1 MRAHDYVFA
10 ISTDNLRA
18 AITEAGDILSDLL
31 EESLRTG
38 SESEGPSTLELQR
51 ALARYREEG
60 SQGSNSDS
68 LDLEDDDE
76 GTEFVE

>member
-1 MRAHDYVFA
+1 MRMHDYLFA
-10 ISTDNLRA
+10 ISTDDLRT

-38 SESEGPSTLELQR
+38 SESEGQFTLELQR

-60 SQGSNSDS
+60 PQGSNSDS